1 MSRSVIRLPTPPID
15 DHYRLH
21 DVFHLAHAA
30 VLDRS
35 PVIRSLMKLKRRSRP
50 DIDLAEDGGRA
61 IAIEE
66 AMSALVF
73 AYASEH
79 NYLEGKAHVDN
90 ALLETIRSITAQLRG
105 FHSPRRRLG
114 EGHPHRLPRLA
125 APPRNRRRLPGLRHD
140 RPDPR
145 GVGVRRGWRRRG
157 R

>member
-1 MSRSVIRLPTPPID
+1 MKPSQPESPTRRHREQVGDPLTDASHID
-15 DHYRLH
+15 GHYRLH

-90 ALLETIRSITAQLRG
+90 ALLETIRSVTAQLEVSTPS
-105 FHSPRRRLG
+105 SPATALG
-114 EGHPHRLPRLA
+114 GASAKPTA
-125 APPRNRRRLPGLRHD
+125 AS
-140 RPDPR
+140 
-145 GVGVRRGWRRRG
+145 WTST
-157 R
+157 